1 MAIYGYLSEDV
12 VVQNGKNFPVLE
24 NISSSEPMLPIF
36 ELPSTFSG
44 DADGLGMSVHLGTST
59 LSFFMVSVE
68 CDLGGLGL
76 GVHLGI

>member
-1 MAIYGYLSEDV
+1 
-12 VVQNGKNFPVLE
+12 
-24 NISSSEPMLPIF
+24 MLPIF

-44 DADGLGMSVHLGTST
+44 DVDGLGMSVHLGTST
-59 LSFFMVSVE
+59 VSFFMVSVE